1 MTKQEF
7 KKMDQIIEEAT
18 KQALDKASDVKSIVN
33 FTSNLIKEALHEGM
47 EED

>member
-7 KKMDQIIEEAT
+7 KQMDLVIEDTRKRLLES
-18 KQALDKASDVKSIVN
+18 ASDVKSVVH
-33 FTSNLIKEALHEGM
+33 FVVDAIKEALHEGL